1 LQIVIGNA
9 LLFADDA
16 TLPGYGFHLVNCKKL
31 VALRFGAYD
40 DLIDTS
46 VREIR

>member
-1 LQIVIGNA
+1 LPIVIGNA

-16 TLPGYGFHLVNCKKL
+16 TLPDCGFHLVNCKKL